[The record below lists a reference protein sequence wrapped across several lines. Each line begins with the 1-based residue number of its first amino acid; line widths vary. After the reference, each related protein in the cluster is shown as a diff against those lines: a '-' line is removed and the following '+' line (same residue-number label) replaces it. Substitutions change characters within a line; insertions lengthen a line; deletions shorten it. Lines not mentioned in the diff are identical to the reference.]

1 MPAEHGHGA
10 EQVGCPQDALD
21 TLLSNCDRF
30 TRGDRPLVPMAERPV
45 VDPCEPQRGLCTGG
59 PARIQQQLQRQ
70 RTCQQRPQASLTQ
83 RREGRTVSREPR
95 LHPRSAQRKELE
107 FADGPEELSERV
119 AHPRGPHQRTHRDAN
134 IEASEVET
142 PQAFEEDVRRELR
155 GVRRL
160 VEGVEKEPE
169 GTLAA
174 APLIELRSGEQ
185 SVDREA
191 TLAIG
196 AQASHRDPT
205 PTS

>member
-1 MPAEHGHGA
+1 MTMKPGA
-10 EQVGCPQDALD
+10 
-21 TLLSNCDRF
+21 SFDRTTVLPSF
-30 TRGDRPLVPMAERPV
+30 SDSA
-45 VDPCEPQRGLCTGG
+45 
-59 PARIQQQLQRQ
+59 
-70 RTCQQRPQASLTQ
+70 
-83 RREGRTVSREPR
+83 TVSV
-95 LHPRSAQRKELE
+95 S
-107 FADGPEELSERV
+107 V
-119 AHPRGPHQRTHRDAN
+119 
-134 IEASEVET
+134 ASEVET